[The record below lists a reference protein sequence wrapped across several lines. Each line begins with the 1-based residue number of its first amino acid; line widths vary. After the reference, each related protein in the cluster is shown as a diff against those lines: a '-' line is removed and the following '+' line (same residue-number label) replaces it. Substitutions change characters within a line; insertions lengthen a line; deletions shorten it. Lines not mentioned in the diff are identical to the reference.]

1 MEANQP
7 PLGLMDVV
15 MWRGESQWVCVLVQE
30 LWREQRLEGIL
41 ELYRAERAR
50 GYFKTVQEYEWL
62 LASLA
67 QVGSGAQLFKVCC
80 RGRVPIMFPAI
91 HGLYPGEQSRTRKNG
106 LSTNY
111 RETCKTPP
119 PHAVLDRRAADQ
131 LA

>member
-1 MEANQP
+1 
-7 PLGLMDVV
+7 
-15 MWRGESQWVCVLVQE
+15 VCVLVQE

-41 ELYRAERAR
+41 DLYQAERAR

-80 RGRVPIMFPAI
+80 HGRVPIMFPAFMVFTQANNRGRI
-91 HGLYPGEQSRTRKNG
+91 RMVYQLTAAKRGR
-106 LSTNY
+106 
-111 RETCKTPP
+111 PP
-119 PHAVLDRRAADQ
+119 AVLDRPAADQ